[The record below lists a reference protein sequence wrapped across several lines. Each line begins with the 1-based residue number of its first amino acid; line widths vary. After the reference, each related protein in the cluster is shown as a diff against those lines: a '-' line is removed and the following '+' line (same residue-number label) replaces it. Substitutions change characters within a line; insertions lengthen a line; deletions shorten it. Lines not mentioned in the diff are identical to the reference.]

1 MTENEFISAID
12 CRFPYADTAA
22 ASALIVEACA
32 LGPNAAFAVADE
44 LARPPRGAA
53 TSVASRLELLGQLRR
68 RLAHPIA
75 ATVLA
80 VAERMVRGHE
90 LTVPEAVAAL
100 DAVAAFPGM
109 YAALGLVV
117 MSCDDADGDA
127 DRRYEDIVESWRSQS
142 PA

>member
-1 MTENEFISAID
+1 
-12 CRFPYADTAA
+12 
-22 ASALIVEACA
+22 
-32 LGPNAAFAVADE
+32 
-44 LARPPRGAA
+44 
-53 TSVASRLELLGQLRR
+53 
-68 RLAHPIA
+68 
-75 ATVLA
+75 
-80 VAERMVRGHE
+80 MVRGRE

-127 DRRYEDIVESWRSQS
+127 DRRYEEIVESWRSQS